1 MNTVFDRKKGYYTTV
16 DVEGKT
22 EFTFN
27 VNTSLSGKL
36 SIINTTMNNLV
47 DDENGVMNKSLLDTG
62 GSILSISQFTLYAD
76 TLKGRRPSYIDALR
90 GEEATKLYDMFNE
103 KLRNYVSVSTGIF
116 GSDMK
121 VSITNDGPVTI
132 IMER

>member
-1 MNTVFDRKKGYYTTV
+1 
-16 DVEGKT
+16 
-22 EFTFN
+22 
-27 VNTSLSGKL
+27 
-36 SIINTTMNNLV
+36 MNNLV

-103 KLRNYVSVSTGIF
+103 KLRNYVSVSTDEDF
-116 GSDMK
+116 VKALRVMFASF
-121 VSITNDGPVTI
+121 
-132 IMER
+132 

>member
-1 MNTVFDRKKGYYTTV
+1 MLKPKYFSKNFSI
-16 DVEGKT
+16 
-22 EFTFN
+22 F
-27 VNTSLSGKL
+27 
-36 SIINTTMNNLV
+36 SIIVCFLAVLFPPPNNLI
-47 DDENGVMNKSLLDTG
+47 G

-90 GEEATKLYDMFNE
+90 GEEATKLYDIFNE